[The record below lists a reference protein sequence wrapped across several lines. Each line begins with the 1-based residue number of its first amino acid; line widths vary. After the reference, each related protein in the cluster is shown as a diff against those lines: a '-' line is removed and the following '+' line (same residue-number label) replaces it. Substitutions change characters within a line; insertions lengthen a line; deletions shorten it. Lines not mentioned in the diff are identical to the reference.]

1 MTQVRVIEGWVD
13 QSHRADIKVIGEK
26 VFGRWL
32 FKGCL
37 FAGREFGVK
46 LLCDSLSN
54 LALDRKNIGQI
65 AFIALSPDVGVSPGI
80 DELSIQTN
88 PPAGLAHAALQEI
101 RDMKRPP
108 DLLRVPLAAVFH
120 HARSADYFQ
129 VRDSCQAAQ
138 DFAVHPISECS
149 VRFV

>member
-1 MTQVRVIEGWVD
+1 MRNCRFQELYAAHRILTQVRVIEGWVD

-54 LALDRKNIGQI
+54 LALDRKNI
-65 AFIALSPDVGVSPGI
+65 S
-80 DELSIQTN
+80 
-88 PPAGLAHAALQEI
+88 
-101 RDMKRPP
+101 
-108 DLLRVPLAAVFH
+108 
-120 HARSADYFQ
+120 
-129 VRDSCQAAQ
+129 
-138 DFAVHPISECS
+138 
-149 VRFV
+149 